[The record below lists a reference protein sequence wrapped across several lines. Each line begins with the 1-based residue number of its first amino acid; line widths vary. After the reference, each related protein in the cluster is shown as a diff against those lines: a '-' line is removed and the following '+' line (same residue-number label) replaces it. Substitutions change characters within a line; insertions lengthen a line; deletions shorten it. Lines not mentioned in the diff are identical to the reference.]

1 MTCSDV
7 STPDLSQR
15 ASSVSTC
22 LGPVASGGWLAH
34 MILAAQV
41 MASTTRFINIPYI
54 NAVFET
60 TLVFLET
67 VDQKVHRNRDALR
80 DLCASIV
87 EIVSTLSRE
96 LHASAHNA
104 SRFLSFCG
112 EFIEILHA
120 LRNGL
125 EQMGRRRKGIGGRVW
140 EILNAR
146 NVAEELQRQR
156 NRINDL
162 RANFILIATVD
173 VNLTVKSLVP
183 PSNIE
188 VEKSLFRNISL
199 GDINL
204 LYESPLSNNI
214 HKIKVFTA
222 KIAPESSLMTV
233 AKYDDEDMWMHDMHR
248 SSRLRHPNLC
258 QLFGVTKAPLWHALI
273 FHDEIIPLAVYRQFY
288 RPVSDVI
295 WVLTEAIL
303 FKEFKVWTAVLFS
316 HLIIFQDAA
325 QYHVWHF
332 EHEGESVAEESAI
345 CVKLS
350 PPRIC
355 LAIPQFQK
363 DNFLVDCLE
372 LSLSE
377 WHTPNFN
384 TQVTPPSPIIS
395 TLLRAW
401 TSTPTWPAL
410 IGNLKWPMVCNSL
423 IPAWYMWPLNGVK
436 PCEVFIGAGIQV
448 QRGDPWPVTLIG
460 ESSPPSCLEVASKG
474 WKLSRCS
481 FPASLLIQHDAVG
494 DTWTR
499 ITIPSGY
506 FKASELSC
514 PPTPTDGFSFVCG
527 VKLPEEKRAEA
538 NTAWLTNNRQWVC
551 ESYPATASK
560 DCACG
565 VLQSLSCHVG
575 FHPLEEEQELLQ
587 NGTTEVAYLFLC
599 PVDVV
604 SGESGRISLHLP
616 ESNQF
621 YWSLNSSGGNPLD
634 EEQIR
639 RIGLPRMNF
648 VFAFGA
654 SVWHKYHFGA
664 IREFVGIDK

>member
-7 STPDLSQR
+7 ATPDLSQR
-15 ASSVSTC
+15 ASPASSTC
-22 LGPVASGGWLAH
+22 ASRLGPVASGGWLAH

-67 VDQKVHRNRDALR
+67 VDDKVHRNRDALR

-104 SRFLSFCG
+104 SHFLAFCG

-233 AKYDDEDMWMHDMHR
+233 AKYDDEDMWMHNMNR

-273 FHDEIIPLAVYRQFY
+273 FHDEIIPLPVYRQFY

-295 WVLTEAIL
+295 WVLTEAML
-303 FKEFKVWTAVLFS
+303 FKEFK
-316 HLIIFQDAA
+316 DAA

-332 EHEGESVAEESAI
+332 EHEGKAQNVAEESAI

-355 LAIPQFQK
+355 LAMSQFQK

-372 LSLSE
+372 LSLSD
-377 WHTPNFN
+377 WHGPNFN
-384 TQVTPPSPIIS
+384 AQATPPSSIVSS

-401 TSTPTWPAL
+401 TSTPTWPEL
-410 IGNLKWPMVCNSL
+410 MGNLQWLTLCNSL
-423 IPAWYMWPLNGVK
+423 IPMWCMWPLNGVK
-436 PCEVFIGAGIQV
+436 PSEVFIGAGIQV
-448 QRGDPWPVTLIG
+448 QHGDPWRVTLIE

-474 WKLSRCS
+474 WRLSRCS

-551 ESYPATASK
+551 ESRPATASK
-560 DCACG
+560 DCASG

-587 NGTTEVAYLFLC
+587 NGTTETAYLFLC

-604 SGESGRISLHLP
+604 SGESARISLHFP

-621 YWSLNSSGGNPLD
+621 YWSLNSFGGNPLD
-634 EEQIR
+634 EEQIQ
-639 RIGLPRMNF
+639 RIGLPCMKF

-654 SVWHKYHFGA
+654 SLWHKYHFGA
-664 IREFVGIDK
+664 IREFVGFDKNDE